1 MYELNSLQK
10 NFTVELLRDKC
21 NIESKSRIYGFILY
35 TSSHPF
41 VVKTLQDPAF
51 WNALDEMSGP
61 NWPIFSVKP
70 KSEKFSRRQRSHG
83 TLKMMV
89 PTSINPSDNKKGIG
103 LFWYHR
109 QGHASM
115 FCGIYLG

>member
-61 NWPIFSVKP
+61 IDKYSPLNLKVKSFLADKDP
-70 KSEKFSRRQRSHG
+70 ME
-83 TLKMMV
+83 L
-89 PTSINPSDNKKGIG
+89 
-103 LFWYHR
+103 
-109 QGHASM
+109 
-115 FCGIYLG
+115 